1 MRAARR
7 QPRRSCSTTAA
18 GRLLARVDRA
28 GGTVET
34 GGRRH
39 AVHGPE
45 RIDPGEPLAL
55 EVDGARHV
63 FHLALRG
70 GAVTVVHHGHVHVFR
85 PPGEL
90 PGEAAVA
97 SDGAVSAPMPGTV
110 LTVDGEVGAP
120 VEAGQTLVVLE
131 AMKMELA
138 LQAPFDGA
146 LERVDVAA
154 GQRVAL
160 GAPLFSVRRAGDED

>member
-1 MRAARR
+1 M
-7 QPRRSCSTTAA
+7 
-18 GRLLARVDRA
+18 
-28 GGTVET
+28 
-34 GGRRH
+34 
-39 AVHGPE
+39 
-45 RIDPGEPLAL
+45 
-55 EVDGARHV
+55 
-63 FHLALRG
+63 
-70 GAVTVVHHGHVHVFR
+70 TVVHHGHVHVFR

-110 LTVDGEVGAP
+110 LTVDGEVGTP